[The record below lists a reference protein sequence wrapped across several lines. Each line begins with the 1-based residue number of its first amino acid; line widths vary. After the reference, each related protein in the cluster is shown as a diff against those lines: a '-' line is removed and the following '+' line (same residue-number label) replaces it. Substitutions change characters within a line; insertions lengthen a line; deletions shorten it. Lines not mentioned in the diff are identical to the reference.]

1 MKMELRNFFFQI
13 SSLVI
18 LGFLF
23 VLIILNLP
31 KDIERIENYENNFTG
46 RSTGVITG
54 ESNGGRWIHF
64 GIEWIDPNGHIHRGS
79 SNLPIEDYAIGD
91 SVKIRFDVN
100 NPNQFVYDLPSEIYL
115 PLQKTLVLL
124 VFFGG
129 FLLYKISQF
138 FY

>member
-1 MKMELRNFFFQI
+1 MKMELRNFVFQI

-54 ESNGGRWIHF
+54 ESNGRRWIQF
-64 GIEWIDPNGHIHRGS
+64 GIEWIDPNGLVHRGS
-79 SNLPIEDYAIGD
+79 SNL
-91 SVKIRFDVN
+91 
-100 NPNQFVYDLPSEIYL
+100 
-115 PLQKTLVLL
+115 
-124 VFFGG
+124 
-129 FLLYKISQF
+129 
-138 FY
+138 